1 MTTTTPPPAPAP
13 ARTPVPAPARR
24 RSSWKFA
31 ATVLFLVV
39 VAFLLGY
46 IPNMLETR
54 RLTATLHETELE
66 LQLANLH
73 RTLGVASH
81 EAMRNNY
88 ASAGSAARAFFDG
101 CRDLAA
107 NEEMPDRPRTRGA
120 LSAYAASA
128 DVTMSELAAADPRA
142 KERLASLYLTMEG
155 LLERRQ

>member
-1 MTTTTPPPAPAP
+1 MQPSVSTQPPPPPAPAAKP
-13 ARTPVPAPARR
+13 AAPR
-24 RSSWKFA
+24 RSSGKFA
-31 ATVLFLVV
+31 LTVLVLVI

-46 IPNMLETR
+46 IPNMLESR
-54 RLTATLHETELE
+54 RLAASLHETEVE

-73 RTLGVASH
+73 RTVGVASH

-107 NEEMPDRPRTRGA
+107 REEMPDRPRTHGA
-120 LSAYAASA
+120 LVAYAASA
-128 DVTMSELAAADPRA
+128 DETMSELAAADPRA
-142 KERLASLYLTMEG
+142 KERLASLFLTMQG